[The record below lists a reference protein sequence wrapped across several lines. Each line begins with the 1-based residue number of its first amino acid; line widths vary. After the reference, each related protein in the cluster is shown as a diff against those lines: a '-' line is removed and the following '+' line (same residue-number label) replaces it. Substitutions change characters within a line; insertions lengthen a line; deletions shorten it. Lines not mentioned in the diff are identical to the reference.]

1 MHPAL
6 VPMLGPAGRA
16 GFTLVASSIL
26 NAPASLSRAQLAA
39 SATALGPDGL
49 AWQSFGS
56 HAPRFAGAPRRLLIE
71 GQRTNSVRNPRGEGA
86 LAGVV
91 GSGGALPTNW
101 TQSRVPE
108 LTITVIGAVTVDGLP
123 GVRVRIAGTTAPGG
137 GWALIE
143 FEAAA
148 NIPAA
153 PSQAW
158 AGSLFWR
165 LAAGSVPAGT
175 VSRVFVSG
183 RNASNA
189 EVVANIF
196 STTAAPAAALS
207 RIIVPATLTG
217 DATLARINHRAAW
230 TFAAST
236 AVDMTLDLC
245 APQLE
250 QAAFASTPILPP
262 AGAPAASTRG
272 VDLLSASLA
281 SLGIGANGACTVLW
295 SGVIPQPAP
304 GGAALASQFIAC
316 LDNGTDASRFVLGNL
331 SGGPSVAVGAN
342 ASFSAIGTM
351 TPGTPFRAGCS
362 IDGAGRIAGSFNG
375 NAVVAQTG
383 GPTAGLTT
391 LRIGNS
397 ASGNSALFG
406 ETALLR
412 VVPGAMSD
420 AALQAQVAALS

>member
-6 VPMLGPAGRA
+6 VPMLGPTGRA
-16 GFTLVASSIL
+16 GLTLVASGVL
-26 NAPASLSRAQLAA
+26 NAPASLSRTQTAA
-39 SATALGPDGL
+39 SATALGPDGQ
-49 AWQSFGS
+49 AWHGFAA
-56 HAPRFAGAPRRLLIE
+56 HAPRFAGTPRRLLIE
-71 GQRTNSVRNPRGEGA
+71 GQRSNSLRNPRGEGA
-86 LAGVV
+86 LAGVI
-91 GSGGALPTNW
+91 GSGGALPTHW

-108 LTITVIGAVTVDGLP
+108 LTLTVIGAVTVDGLP
-123 GVRVRIAGTTAPGG
+123 GVRLRISGTTAPGG

-143 FEAAA
+143 FETAAA
-148 NIPAA
+148 IPAA

-175 VSRVFVSG
+175 LSRLFVSG
-183 RNASNA
+183 RDSANA
-189 EVVANIF
+189 EVAANIF
-196 STTAAPAAALS
+196 SATAVPAAALS
-207 RIIVPATLTG
+207 RIIVPAALTA
-217 DATLARINHRAAW
+217 DPTLARINQRASW

-250 QAAFASTPILPP
+250 QGAFASTPILPP

-272 VDLLSASLA
+272 ADLLNAPLA
-281 SLGIGANGACTVLW
+281 ALGIGANGACTVLW

-304 GGAALASQFIAC
+304 GGAALAHQFIAC

-342 ASFSAIGTM
+342 TSLPVIGTM
-351 TPGTPFRAGCS
+351 TPGAPFRAGFS

-383 GPTAGLTT
+383 GPSAGLTT
-391 LRIGNS
+391 FRTGNS
-397 ASGNSALFG
+397 AAGTSALCG

-412 VVPGAMSD
+412 VIPRAMSD
-420 AALQAQVAALS
+420 AALQAQVASLS